1 MKNYLKVD
9 DQNRRLI
16 MDRMFDKN
24 RRIVGSDEYD
34 LLQRAKADYK
44 GYTLVLRHI
53 KTNPEKQVYKNL
65 TYAYMREYITR
76 HNNNIVRL
84 KEFEEMMLRSKC
96 HAIKYPH
103 VKEWFL
109 AAYPEIYSG
118 ISSRN
123 NTPLCARLT
132 SPGFAFAPPP
142 VSAINV
148 AV

>member
-109 AAYPEIYSG
+109 AAYPEIDDFTPEDFKRECSSAQIEENNCQSDKLASG
-118 ISSRN
+118 
-123 NTPLCARLT
+123 
-132 SPGFAFAPPP
+132 F
-142 VSAINV
+142 
-148 AV
+148 

>member
-1 MKNYLKVD
+1 MKNFLKVD

-44 GYTLVLRHI
+44 GYTLVLRQI

-65 TYAYMREYITR
+65 TYEYMREYITR
-76 HNNNIVRL
+76 HDNNIVRL
-84 KEFEEMMLRSKC
+84 KEFEEMVLRSKC
-96 HAIKYPH
+96 HAIKYPK

-109 AAYPEIYSG
+109 AAYPEIDDFTPEDFKKESESERIEEHNCVCDKLASG
-118 ISSRN
+118 
-123 NTPLCARLT
+123 
-132 SPGFAFAPPP
+132 F
-142 VSAINV
+142 
-148 AV
+148 